1 MQLMGGT
8 PTSGVD
14 DIIRFSDDANTH
26 APKDQ
31 VAVIAKRLPV
41 VSANIGSNTTNA
53 TLLCSAP
60 SLFGFKTS
68 CTSGPDG
75 MTTAV
80 VETVMASSVPHVYRF
95 DAPAAA
101 RVREVLVEV
110 TPTYLWPG
118 GHPGGITTSSMD
130 TLLEILGPDQL
141 VPLSPTPA
149 SNNPE
154 ENIIGGQGAA
164 LRDILLPRAGTYFIR
179 VSSAKYAALG
189 SYKLTA
195 TLPVADTPTGVPPL
209 ANPDTAT
216 VEATRIV
223 VVPVLA
229 NDVDR
234 SGIIGRLV
242 LASVDPSAQGVA
254 VITGQQNITYTAPA
268 DFQGQVSGVRHD
280 IIVNTPASVCVGK
293 RGSIKDMQP
302 AAAAWQVEGGVR
314 VNCRHTQCQT

>member
-1 MQLMGGT
+1 MLRVVQIMTGIG
-8 PTSGVD
+8 SAGVD
-14 DIIRFSDDANTH
+14 SILRFTDDAGTGQ
-26 APKDQ
+26 PKDQ
-31 VAVIAKRLPV
+31 LATIGTKLPL

-60 SLFGFKTS
+60 SLFGFKTI
-68 CTSGPDG
+68 CTTGLDG
-75 MTTAV
+75 ITTAV
-80 VETVMASSVPHVYRF
+80 VETVMASAVPHVYHF

-216 VEATRIV
+216 VEATRSV

-234 SGIIGRLV
+234 SGITGRLV
-242 LASVDPSAQGVA
+242 LTSVEPPAQGVA

-268 DFQGQVSGVRHD
+268 SFQGQVSGMRHD
-280 IIVNTPASVCVGK
+280 MIVRTPASVYEYATV
-293 RGSIKDMQP
+293 
-302 AAAAWQVEGGVR
+302 
-314 VNCRHTQCQT
+314 CRPNLWCCLRQFFNLLESLQ